1 MKFYIGTSI
10 LFLFIFTGFS
20 YSQAVK
26 QQTDEA
32 AIRKII
38 MELADAWAAGD
49 GARYATAFAD
59 DADFIVWN
67 GLHIKGREAIA
78 GGHQHIFDTFYK
90 GTWIEFEITSIR
102 FLSPDAAIVM
112 TEGNLLKK
120 GEAAPPIHNA
130 FPTYVLKKDKNVWRI
145 VMFQNTLND
154 VGGK

>member
-49 GARYATAFAD
+49 GAGYASAFAD

-67 GLHIKGREAIA
+67 GC
-78 GGHQHIFDTFYK
+78 T
-90 GTWIEFEITSIR
+90 
-102 FLSPDAAIVM
+102 
-112 TEGNLLKK
+112 
-120 GEAAPPIHNA
+120 
-130 FPTYVLKKDKNVWRI
+130 
-145 VMFQNTLND
+145 
-154 VGGK
+154 